1 MPPTDVTKT
10 EFFPDIVKKVL
21 FDAEDLIVEKE
32 SNPSQGTFG
41 ENADPI
47 IIVND
52 ALEFYAEYS
61 L

>member
-1 MPPTDVTKT
+1 MPPTDDTKT

-21 FDAEDLIVEKE
+21 FDSEDLIVENE
-32 SNPSQGTFG
+32 SNQTHGTLGGIG
-41 ENADPI
+41 EPTLL
-47 IIVND
+47 VND